1 MDDIISSQ
9 DADDRFLGFS
19 VFGHEH
25 HRELF
30 AFLVEIVIKRGGF
43 FFRREAGKEGVM
55 LADVLLDDSGRYIGT
70 LSEGD
75 LLRYIKKDLDF
86 DLTKGEDVKIADIT
100 RYRSYKP
107 LSLESTLEDLI
118 ELAMEQNFIPILD
131 DRGVFM
137 GIIRRRTILEY
148 CKKELHDS
156 LKEAV

>member
-1 MDDIISSQ
+1 MNIFPFMTLK
-9 DADDRFLGFS
+9 AETKFLLDTFTLRQALEKMEFYRYS
-19 VFGHEH
+19 V
-25 HRELF
+25 
-30 AFLVEIVIKRGGF
+30 IP
-43 FFRREAGKEGVM
+43 
-55 LADVLLDDSGRYIGT
+55 LLDDSGRYIGT

-86 DLTKGEDVKIADIT
+86 DLTKVEDVKIADIT

>member
-1 MDDIISSQ
+1 MNIFPFMTLKAETKYLLDTFTLRQ
-9 DADDRFLGFS
+9 ALEKMEFYRYS
-19 VFGHEH
+19 V
-25 HRELF
+25 
-30 AFLVEIVIKRGGF
+30 IP
-43 FFRREAGKEGVM
+43 
-55 LADVLLDDSGRYIGT
+55 LLDDGGRYIGT

>member
-1 MDDIISSQ
+1 MNIFPFMTLK
-9 DADDRFLGFS
+9 AETKF
-19 VFGHEH
+19 
-25 HRELF
+25 
-30 AFLVEIVIKRGGF
+30 
-43 FFRREAGKEGVM
+43 
-55 LADVLLDDSGRYIGT
+55 LLDTFTLRQALEKMEFYRYSVIPLLDENGRYIGP
-70 LSEGD
+70 LSAGD

>member
-1 MDDIISSQ
+1 MNIFPFMTLKAEPKYLLDTFTLRQ
-9 DADDRFLGFS
+9 ALEKMEFYRYS
-19 VFGHEH
+19 V
-25 HRELF
+25 
-30 AFLVEIVIKRGGF
+30 IP
-43 FFRREAGKEGVM
+43 
-55 LADVLLDDSGRYIGT
+55 LLDDSGRYIGT

>member
-1 MDDIISSQ
+1 MNIFPFMTWKAETKYLLDTFTLRQ
-9 DADDRFLGFS
+9 AL
-19 VFGHEH
+19 EK
-25 HRELF
+25 
-30 AFLVEIVIKRGGF
+30 VEFYRYIVIP
-43 FFRREAGKEGVM
+43 
-55 LADVLLDDSGRYIGT
+55 LLDDSGRYIGT

>member
-1 MDDIISSQ
+1 MNIFPFMTLKAETKYLLDTFTLRQ
-9 DADDRFLGFS
+9 ALEKMEFYRYS
-19 VFGHEH
+19 V
-25 HRELF
+25 
-30 AFLVEIVIKRGGF
+30 IP
-43 FFRREAGKEGVM
+43 
-55 LADVLLDDSGRYIGT
+55 LLDDSGRYIGT

-148 CKKELHDS
+148 CKKELHGS

>member
-1 MDDIISSQ
+1 MNIFPFMTLK
-9 DADDRFLGFS
+9 AETKFLLDTFTLRQALEKMEFYRYS
-19 VFGHEH
+19 V
-25 HRELF
+25 
-30 AFLVEIVIKRGGF
+30 IP
-43 FFRREAGKEGVM
+43 
-55 LADVLLDDSGRYIGT
+55 LLDDSGRYIGT

-137 GIIRRRTILEY
+137 GSIRRRTILEY

>member
-1 MDDIISSQ
+1 MNIFPFMTLK
-9 DADDRFLGFS
+9 A
-19 VFGHEH
+19 ET
-25 HRELF
+25 
-30 AFLVEIVIKRGGF
+30 KY
-43 FFRREAGKEGVM
+43 
-55 LADVLLDDSGRYIGT
+55 LLDTFTLRQALEKMEFYRYSVIPLLDENGRYIGT

-86 DLTKGEDVKIADIT
+86 DLTKGEDVKIAEIT

>member
-1 MDDIISSQ
+1 MNIFPFMTLK
-9 DADDRFLGFS
+9 AETKF
-19 VFGHEH
+19 
-25 HRELF
+25 
-30 AFLVEIVIKRGGF
+30 
-43 FFRREAGKEGVM
+43 
-55 LADVLLDDSGRYIGT
+55 LLDTFTLRQALEKMEFYRYSVIPLLDENGRYIGT

-75 LLRYIKKDLDF
+75 LLRYIKKDL
-86 DLTKGEDVKIADIT
+86 KIADIA

>member
-1 MDDIISSQ
+1 MNIFPFMTLK
-9 DADDRFLGFS
+9 AETKFLLDTFTLRQALEKMEFYRYS
-19 VFGHEH
+19 V
-25 HRELF
+25 
-30 AFLVEIVIKRGGF
+30 IP
-43 FFRREAGKEGVM
+43 
-55 LADVLLDDSGRYIGT
+55 LLDDSGRYIGT

-156 LKEAV
+156 LKEAL

>member
-1 MDDIISSQ
+1 MNIFPFMTLK
-9 DADDRFLGFS
+9 AETKFLLDTFTLRQALEKMEFYRYS
-19 VFGHEH
+19 V
-25 HRELF
+25 
-30 AFLVEIVIKRGGF
+30 IP
-43 FFRREAGKEGVM
+43 
-55 LADVLLDDSGRYIGT
+55 LLDDSGRYIGT

-107 LSLESTLEDLI
+107 LSLEFTLEDLI

>member
-1 MDDIISSQ
+1 MNIFPFMTLK
-9 DADDRFLGFS
+9 AETKFLLDTFTLRQALEKMEFYRYS
-19 VFGHEH
+19 V
-25 HRELF
+25 
-30 AFLVEIVIKRGGF
+30 IP
-43 FFRREAGKEGVM
+43 
-55 LADVLLDDSGRYIGT
+55 LLDDSGRYIGT

-100 RYRSYKP
+100 RYRSYRP

>member
-1 MDDIISSQ
+1 MNIFPFMTLKAETKYLLDTFTLRQ
-9 DADDRFLGFS
+9 ALEKMEFYRYS
-19 VFGHEH
+19 V
-25 HRELF
+25 
-30 AFLVEIVIKRGGF
+30 IP
-43 FFRREAGKEGVM
+43 
-55 LADVLLDDSGRYIGT
+55 LLDDSGRYIGT

-118 ELAMEQNFIPILD
+118 ELAMEQNFSPILD

>member
-1 MDDIISSQ
+1 MNIFPFMTLK
-9 DADDRFLGFS
+9 AETKFLLDTFTLRQALEKMEFYRYS
-19 VFGHEH
+19 V
-25 HRELF
+25 
-30 AFLVEIVIKRGGF
+30 IP
-43 FFRREAGKEGVM
+43 
-55 LADVLLDDSGRYIGT
+55 LLDDSGHYIGT

-107 LSLESTLEDLI
+107 LSLEFTLEDLI

>member
-1 MDDIISSQ
+1 MNIFPFMTLK
-9 DADDRFLGFS
+9 ADTKFLLDTFTLRQALEKMEFYRYS
-19 VFGHEH
+19 V
-25 HRELF
+25 
-30 AFLVEIVIKRGGF
+30 IP
-43 FFRREAGKEGVM
+43 
-55 LADVLLDDSGRYIGT
+55 LLDDSGRYIGT

>member
-1 MDDIISSQ
+1 MNIFPFMTLK
-9 DADDRFLGFS
+9 AETKFLLDTFTLRQALEKMEFYRYS
-19 VFGHEH
+19 V
-25 HRELF
+25 
-30 AFLVEIVIKRGGF
+30 IP
-43 FFRREAGKEGVM
+43 
-55 LADVLLDDSGRYIGT
+55 LLDDSGRYIGT

>member
-1 MDDIISSQ
+1 MNIFPFMTLKAETKYLLDTFTLRQ
-9 DADDRFLGFS
+9 ALEKMEFYRYS
-19 VFGHEH
+19 V
-25 HRELF
+25 
-30 AFLVEIVIKRGGF
+30 IP
-43 FFRREAGKEGVM
+43 
-55 LADVLLDDSGRYIGT
+55 LLDDSGRYIGT

-156 LKEAV
+156 LKEAL

>member
-1 MDDIISSQ
+1 MNIFPFMTLK
-9 DADDRFLGFS
+9 AETNFLLDTFTLRQALEKMEFYRYS
-19 VFGHEH
+19 V
-25 HRELF
+25 
-30 AFLVEIVIKRGGF
+30 IP
-43 FFRREAGKEGVM
+43 
-55 LADVLLDDSGRYIGT
+55 LLDDSGRYIGT

>member
-1 MDDIISSQ
+1 MNIFPFMTLK
-9 DADDRFLGFS
+9 AETKFLLDTFTLRQALEKMEFYRYS
-19 VFGHEH
+19 V
-25 HRELF
+25 
-30 AFLVEIVIKRGGF
+30 IP
-43 FFRREAGKEGVM
+43 
-55 LADVLLDDSGRYIGT
+55 LLDDSGCYIGT

>member
-1 MDDIISSQ
+1 MNIFPFMTLKAETKYLLDTFTLRQ
-9 DADDRFLGFS
+9 ALEKMEFYRYS
-19 VFGHEH
+19 V
-25 HRELF
+25 
-30 AFLVEIVIKRGGF
+30 IP
-43 FFRREAGKEGVM
+43 
-55 LADVLLDDSGRYIGT
+55 LLDDSGRYIGT

-148 CKKELHDS
+148 GKKELHDS

>member
-1 MDDIISSQ
+1 MNIFPFMTLK
-9 DADDRFLGFS
+9 AETKFLLDTFTLRQALEKMEFYRYS
-19 VFGHEH
+19 V
-25 HRELF
+25 
-30 AFLVEIVIKRGGF
+30 IP
-43 FFRREAGKEGVM
+43 
-55 LADVLLDDSGRYIGT
+55 LLDDGGRYIGT

>member
-1 MDDIISSQ
+1 MNIFPFMTLKAETKYLLDTFTLRQ
-9 DADDRFLGFS
+9 ALEKMEFYRYS
-19 VFGHEH
+19 V
-25 HRELF
+25 
-30 AFLVEIVIKRGGF
+30 IP
-43 FFRREAGKEGVM
+43 
-55 LADVLLDDSGRYIGT
+55 LLDDSGRYIGT

-137 GIIRRRTILEY
+137 GIIRRRTIPEY

>member
-1 MDDIISSQ
+1 MNIFPFMTLK
-9 DADDRFLGFS
+9 A
-19 VFGHEH
+19 ET
-25 HRELF
+25 
-30 AFLVEIVIKRGGF
+30 KY
-43 FFRREAGKEGVM
+43 
-55 LADVLLDDSGRYIGT
+55 LLDTFTLRQALEKMEFYRYSVIPLLHDSGRYIGT

>member
-1 MDDIISSQ
+1 MNIFPFMTLKAETKYLLDTFTLRQ
-9 DADDRFLGFS
+9 ALEKMEFYRYS
-19 VFGHEH
+19 V
-25 HRELF
+25 
-30 AFLVEIVIKRGGF
+30 IP
-43 FFRREAGKEGVM
+43 
-55 LADVLLDDSGRYIGT
+55 LLDDSGRYIGT

-156 LKEAV
+156 LKANHERDAKA

>member
-1 MDDIISSQ
+1 MNIFPFMTLK
-9 DADDRFLGFS
+9 AETKFLLDTFTLRQALEKMEFYRYS
-19 VFGHEH
+19 V
-25 HRELF
+25 
-30 AFLVEIVIKRGGF
+30 IP
-43 FFRREAGKEGVM
+43 
-55 LADVLLDDSGRYIGT
+55 LLDDSGRYIGT

-137 GIIRRRTILEY
+137 GIIRRRTILDY
-148 CKKELHDS
+148 CKNELHDF

>member
-1 MDDIISSQ
+1 MNIFPFMTLKAETKYLLDTFTLRQ
-9 DADDRFLGFS
+9 ALEKMEFYRYS
-19 VFGHEH
+19 V
-25 HRELF
+25 
-30 AFLVEIVIKRGGF
+30 IP
-43 FFRREAGKEGVM
+43 
-55 LADVLLDDSGRYIGT
+55 LLDDSGRYIGT

-100 RYRSYKP
+100 RYRSYRP

>member
-1 MDDIISSQ
+1 MNIFTFMTLK
-9 DADDRFLGFS
+9 AETKFLLDTFTLRQAPEKMEFYRYS
-19 VFGHEH
+19 V
-25 HRELF
+25 
-30 AFLVEIVIKRGGF
+30 IP
-43 FFRREAGKEGVM
+43 
-55 LADVLLDDSGRYIGT
+55 LLDDSGRYIGT

>member
-1 MDDIISSQ
+1 MNIFPFMTLK
-9 DADDRFLGFS
+9 AETKFLLVTFTLRQALEKMEFYRYS
-19 VFGHEH
+19 V
-25 HRELF
+25 
-30 AFLVEIVIKRGGF
+30 IP
-43 FFRREAGKEGVM
+43 
-55 LADVLLDDSGRYIGT
+55 LLDDSGRYIGT

>member
-1 MDDIISSQ
+1 MNIFPFMTLK
-9 DADDRFLGFS
+9 AETKFLLDTFTLRQALEKMEFYRYS
-19 VFGHEH
+19 V
-25 HRELF
+25 
-30 AFLVEIVIKRGGF
+30 IQ
-43 FFRREAGKEGVM
+43 
-55 LADVLLDDSGRYIGT
+55 LLDDSGRYIGT

>member
-1 MDDIISSQ
+1 MNIFP
-9 DADDRFLGFS
+9 FLTLKAETKYLLDTFTLRQALEKMEFYRYS
-19 VFGHEH
+19 V
-25 HRELF
+25 
-30 AFLVEIVIKRGGF
+30 IP
-43 FFRREAGKEGVM
+43 
-55 LADVLLDDSGRYIGT
+55 LLDDSGRYIGT

-148 CKKELHDS
+148 CRKELHDS

>member
-1 MDDIISSQ
+1 MNIFPFMTLKAETKYLLDTFTLRQ
-9 DADDRFLGFS
+9 ALEKMEFYRYS
-19 VFGHEH
+19 V
-25 HRELF
+25 
-30 AFLVEIVIKRGGF
+30 IP
-43 FFRREAGKEGVM
+43 
-55 LADVLLDDSGRYIGT
+55 LLDDSGRYIGT

>member
-1 MDDIISSQ
+1 MNIFPFMTLKAETKYLLDTFTLRQ
-9 DADDRFLGFS
+9 ALEKMEFYRYS
-19 VFGHEH
+19 V
-25 HRELF
+25 
-30 AFLVEIVIKRGGF
+30 IP
-43 FFRREAGKEGVM
+43 
-55 LADVLLDDSGRYIGT
+55 LLDDSGRYIGT

-148 CKKELHDS
+148 CRKELHDS

>member
-1 MDDIISSQ
+1 MNICPFMTLKAETKYLLDTFTLRQ
-9 DADDRFLGFS
+9 ALEKMEFYRYS
-19 VFGHEH
+19 V
-25 HRELF
+25 
-30 AFLVEIVIKRGGF
+30 IP
-43 FFRREAGKEGVM
+43 
-55 LADVLLDDSGRYIGT
+55 LLDDGGRYIGT

-131 DRGVFM
+131 DRVVFM

>member
-1 MDDIISSQ
+1 MNIFPFMTLK
-9 DADDRFLGFS
+9 ADTKYLLDTFTLRQALEKMEFYRYS
-19 VFGHEH
+19 V
-25 HRELF
+25 
-30 AFLVEIVIKRGGF
+30 IP
-43 FFRREAGKEGVM
+43 
-55 LADVLLDDSGRYIGT
+55 LLDDSGRYIGT